1 MFFVEKRWF
10 YKVLTKDLI
19 TWRQPEA
26 GVAVTSRNIWG
37 RGKGFI
43 VNKPSDVVGVLAQ
56 WLNHNMPRSAAQ
68 RKMQMGVSGRA
79 LGIGVAL
86 ERPVGPDRRND
97 VWAVAGT
104 GKSSLTR
111 SL

>member
-1 MFFVEKRWF
+1 ME
-10 YKVLTKDLI
+10 
-19 TWRQPEA
+19 
-26 GVAVTSRNIWG
+26 SSNILG

-43 VNKPSDVVGVLAQ
+43 VNLKPSDVVGVLAQ

-111 SL
+111 SLCVPWGQIVVMTSGRSLRPERRL